1 MGRFNLFLLKHNQSI
16 LTILTVLI
24 AAIVAVY
31 VNLLT
36 KQLENNN
43 IFYSIKNLSW
53 NNLWLILIIALLIF
67 QIYTL
72 NIAKKVMKSK
82 QEPLINAILEAASK
96 SLIHPQSNLHIRA
109 IVTVCD
115 NKINK
120 RVTRFNYNTDS
131 DPERVA
137 EFDKEFGI
145 TGEAFTTKS
154 AVLKQLNKT
163 HHKGYNSS
171 TQNNVLQKV
180 RTVLAAPILRSHNT
194 NDEPFGILAFDSI
207 HTIEELSWNTH
218 QHLIKGIAQE
228 WADIL
233 SEILVDNKIN

>member
-1 MGRFNLFLLKHNQSI
+1 MNVFLIRNNQSVSTAI
-16 LTILTVLI
+16 TILMSFFVGLYI
-24 AAIVAVY
+24 
-31 VNLLT
+31 NLLT
-36 KQLENNN
+36 KQLESVGF
-43 IFYSIKNLSW
+43 IDSIQNLSW
-53 NNLWLILIIALLIF
+53 KNLLLVLVVALLIF

-96 SLIHPQSNLHIRA
+96 SLVHPKSNLHIRA

-131 DPERVA
+131 DPERIA

-154 AVLKQLNKT
+154 VILKQLPTT
-163 HHKGYNSS
+163 HHRGYNSS
-171 TQNNVLQKV
+171 TQNNVLREIK
-180 RTVLAAPILRSHNT
+180 TILAAPILKSNSA
-194 NDEPFGILAFDSI
+194 NDEPFGILAFDSK
-207 HTIEELSWNTH
+207 HTIEELNWNT
-218 QHLIKGIAQE
+218 QHCIKGIAQE